1 MPVAHQIED
10 MGQLLDYP
18 QYHLY
23 RGHDSSGV
31 FYNTHGGSGGYRS
44 LSTLLRLKNLPKC
57 CVNHIR
63 HCLDG
68 ATLSDLGQF

>member
-1 MPVAHQIED
+1 MPVNHQIED
-10 MGQLLDYP
+10 MGDIP
-18 QYHLY
+18 GSDKHLY

-44 LSTLLRLKNLPKC
+44 LSTLLRLNNLPNS
-57 CVNHIR
+57 CVSHFR

-68 ATLSDLGQF
+68 ATLSDLGPI